1 MKFCLVNSQQSP
13 PELASQAPGGFNQH
27 KMWFKHQ
34 KRGLNQHTWWFDHL
48 TIIWWWFNQ
57 QAWGFDQQKS
67 GPWLQ
72 HYDLY
77 KQQMWEGWSPNKR
90 VFVGFHKV
98 CVPSSGFVTSFP
110 LAPQWA
116 TIGQN
121 NAKEYWGYLQIL
133 GGQSPSRFFNLQK
146 VNKMELNNQ
155 SNIIQPHLISLHW
168 TMRWCS
174 TLWTLR
180 SGHLEFNHPQCDGF
194 QSATLGSNCGW
205 AITMEAQHE
214 QERLKHG

>member
-1 MKFCLVNSQQSP
+1 
-13 PELASQAPGGFNQH
+13 
-27 KMWFKHQ
+27 MWFKHQ
-34 KRGLNQHTWWFDHL
+34 KRGFKQHTWWFL
-48 TIIWWWFNQ
+48 TTKMVIQPTNVRIWPRKIVIGSNIMIYTSNKCGKAGHQ
-57 QAWGFDQQKS
+57 INGFCWIPQ
-67 GPWLQ
+67 G
-72 HYDLY
+72 
-77 KQQMWEGWSPNKR
+77 
-90 VFVGFHKV
+90 VCV

-133 GGQSPSRFFNLQK
+133 GGQSPSHFFNLQK
-146 VNKMELNNQ
+146 VNKMEPNSQ
-155 SNIIQPHLISLHW
+155 SNIIQPHLVSLHW
-168 TMRWCS
+168 TMGWCS

-180 SGHLEFNHPQCDGF
+180 SRHLELNHPQCDGL
-194 QSATLGSNCGW
+194 QSATLGSNCGG